1 MFGFRC
7 VVLDPQTFECFYECW
22 KELEM
27 ESRELQMSE
36 VNILENGECFL
47 KVSEMVKCSFG
58 TGRIALTQK
67 RYSGTCFVRPL
78 RIVNENGRKRRMA
91 LALHWKCFSLQM
103 NRQISCLKPGS

>member
-1 MFGFRC
+1 MFDFRC

-67 RYSGTCFVRPL
+67 RYSETYFVRPL
-78 RIVNENGRKRRMA
+78 RIVMENGRKRQVA
-91 LALHWKCFSLQM
+91 FALHWKCLILPTNEQA
-103 NRQISCLKPGS
+103 N

>member
-1 MFGFRC
+1 MGLGIVCHSNGKIPIFDFGFI
-7 VVLDPQTFECFYECW
+7 VLDPQTFECFYECW

-67 RYSGTCFVRPL
+67 RYSETCFVKPL
-78 RIVNENGRKRRMA
+78 RIVGKDR
-91 LALHWKCFSLQM
+91 W
-103 NRQISCLKPGS
+103 P